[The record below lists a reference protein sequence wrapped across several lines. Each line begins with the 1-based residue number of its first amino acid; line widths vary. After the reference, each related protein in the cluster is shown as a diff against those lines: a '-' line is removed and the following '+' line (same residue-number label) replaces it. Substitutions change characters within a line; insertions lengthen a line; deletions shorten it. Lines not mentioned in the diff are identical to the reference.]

1 MSIRCLRNDEAPCP
15 VTIDSLVALN
25 NVLNRIKLKLSGS
38 ATTSLDTIEFQRCA
52 IGWNEY
58 SKKFMQRVALMKQ
71 HPRIEPVKPEG
82 DQFSVNPAYILDK
95 TRITLFSCKLGV
107 AVLDPVCQ
115 LTTHRF
121 EALYEKRNLA
131 AAALNMK
138 KSPPIN
144 SQSYSTCCAWTCNIW
159 LDALWSGEQTTELRL
174 RRTVLRLRRKVLLE
188 QWMQI
193 CRSCLEQGLLLLPL
207 VNRNLF
213 YLRLLG
219 A

>member
-38 ATTSLDTIEFQRCA
+38 ATTSLDTIEFQKCA

-138 KSPPIN
+138 KVTSD
-144 SQSYSTCCAWTCNIW
+144 Q
-159 LDALWSGEQTTELRL
+159 LTELQHLL
-174 RRTVLRLRRKVLLE
+174 RMDMQYLAGCSLE
-188 QWMQI
+188 W
-193 CRSCLEQGLLLLPL
+193 RADDGAAPAANGAAPAAKGAAGA
-207 VNRNLF
+207 VDANLSI
-213 YLRLLG
+213 LSG
-219 A
+219 AGAAAFAAGE

>member
-38 ATTSLDTIEFQRCA
+38 ATASLDTTEFQKCA

-58 SKKFMQRVALMKQ
+58 SKKFMQRVTLMKQ
-71 HPRIEPVKPEG
+71 NPRIEPVKPEG

-138 KSPPIN
+138 KVTSD
-144 SQSYSTCCAWTCNIW
+144 Q
-159 LDALWSGEQTTELRL
+159 LTELQHLL
-174 RRTVLRLRRKVLLE
+174 RMDMQYLAGCSLE
-188 QWMQI
+188 W
-193 CRSCLEQGLLLLPL
+193 RADDGAAPAANGAAPAAKGAAGA
-207 VNRNLF
+207 VDANLSI
-213 YLRLLG
+213 LSG
-219 A
+219 AGAAAFAAGE

>member
-38 ATTSLDTIEFQRCA
+38 ATASLDTTEFQKCA

-58 SKKFMQRVALMKQ
+58 SKKFMQRVTLMKQ
-71 HPRIEPVKPEG
+71 NPRIEPVKPEG

-138 KSPPIN
+138 KVTSD
-144 SQSYSTCCAWTCNIW
+144 Q
-159 LDALWSGEQTTELRL
+159 LTELQHLL
-174 RRTVLRLRRKVLLE
+174 RMD
-188 QWMQI
+188 MQYLAG
-193 CRSCLEQGLLLLPL
+193 CSVEWRADDGAAPAGKSAARAPQLKSGPRSLSILAGDAPAPISAGE
-207 VNRNLF
+207 
-213 YLRLLG
+213 
-219 A
+219 

>member
-58 SKKFMQRVALMKQ
+58 SKKFMQRVTLMKQ
-71 HPRIEPVKPEG
+71 NPRIEPVKPEG

-138 KSPPIN
+138 KVTSD
-144 SQSYSTCCAWTCNIW
+144 Q
-159 LDALWSGEQTTELRL
+159 LTELQHLL
-174 RRTVLRLRRKVLLE
+174 RMDMQYLAGCSLE
-188 QWMQI
+188 W
-193 CRSCLEQGLLLLPL
+193 RADDGAAPAANGAAPAAKGAAGA
-207 VNRNLF
+207 VDANLSI
-213 YLRLLG
+213 LSG
-219 A
+219 AGAAAFAAGE

>member
-38 ATTSLDTIEFQRCA
+38 ATASLDTTEFQKCA

-138 KSPPIN
+138 KVTSD
-144 SQSYSTCCAWTCNIW
+144 Q
-159 LDALWSGEQTTELRL
+159 LTELQHLL
-174 RRTVLRLRRKVLLE
+174 RMDMQYLAGCSLE
-188 QWMQI
+188 W
-193 CRSCLEQGLLLLPL
+193 RADDGAAPAANGAAPAAKGAAGA
-207 VNRNLF
+207 VDANLSI
-213 YLRLLG
+213 LSG
-219 A
+219 AGAAAFAAGE

>member
-138 KSPPIN
+138 KVTSD
-144 SQSYSTCCAWTCNIW
+144 Q
-159 LDALWSGEQTTELRL
+159 LTELQHLL
-174 RRTVLRLRRKVLLE
+174 RMDMQYLAGCSLE
-188 QWMQI
+188 W
-193 CRSCLEQGLLLLPL
+193 RADDGAAPAANGAAPAAKGAAGA
-207 VNRNLF
+207 VDANLSI
-213 YLRLLG
+213 LSG
-219 A
+219 AGAAAFAAGE

>member
-25 NVLNRIKLKLSGS
+25 NVLNRIKLKLFGS
-38 ATTSLDTIEFQRCA
+38 ATTSLDTTEFQKCA

-138 KSPPIN
+138 KVTSD
-144 SQSYSTCCAWTCNIW
+144 Q
-159 LDALWSGEQTTELRL
+159 LTELQNLL
-174 RRTVLRLRRKVLLE
+174 RMDMQYLAGCSLE
-188 QWMQI
+188 WRADDGAAPAANGAAPAAKGAAGAVDANLSI
-193 CRSCLEQGLLLLPL
+193 LP
-207 VNRNLF
+207 
-213 YLRLLG
+213 G
-219 A
+219 AGAAAFAAGE

>member
-38 ATTSLDTIEFQRCA
+38 ATASLDTTEFQKCA

-138 KSPPIN
+138 KVTSD
-144 SQSYSTCCAWTCNIW
+144 Q
-159 LDALWSGEQTTELRL
+159 LTELQNLL
-174 RRTVLRLRRKVLLE
+174 RMDMQYLAGCSLE
-188 QWMQI
+188 W
-193 CRSCLEQGLLLLPL
+193 RADDGAAPAANGAAPAAKGAAGA
-207 VNRNLF
+207 VDANLSI
-213 YLRLLG
+213 LSG
-219 A
+219 AGAAAFAAGE

>member
-15 VTIDSLVALN
+15 VTIDGLVALN

-82 DQFSVNPAYILDK
+82 DQFSVNPAYQLDK
-95 TRITLFSCKLGV
+95 TKITLFSSKLGD
-107 AVLDPVCQ
+107 AVLDPICH

-138 KSPPIN
+138 KVTSD
-144 SQSYSTCCAWTCNIW
+144 Q
-159 LDALWSGEQTTELRL
+159 LTELQNLL
-174 RRTVLRLRRKVLLE
+174 RMDMQYLAGCSLE
-188 QWMQI
+188 WRADDGAAPAAKGAAPAAKGAAGAVDANLSI
-193 CRSCLEQGLLLLPL
+193 LP
-207 VNRNLF
+207 
-213 YLRLLG
+213 G
-219 A
+219 AGAAAFAAGE

>member
-38 ATTSLDTIEFQRCA
+38 ATTSLDSPEFQRHA
-52 IGWNEY
+52 VGWNEY

-82 DQFSVNPAYILDK
+82 DQFSVNPAYLFDK

-138 KSPPIN
+138 KVTSD
-144 SQSYSTCCAWTCNIW
+144 Q
-159 LDALWSGEQTTELRL
+159 LTELQHLL
-174 RRTVLRLRRKVLLE
+174 RMDMQYLAGCSLE
-188 QWMQI
+188 W
-193 CRSCLEQGLLLLPL
+193 RADDGAAPAANGAAPAAKGAAGA
-207 VNRNLF
+207 VDANLSI
-213 YLRLLG
+213 LSG
-219 A
+219 AGAAAFAAGE

>member
-38 ATTSLDTIEFQRCA
+38 ATASLDTTEFQKCA

-71 HPRIEPVKPEG
+71 NPRIEPVKPEG

-138 KSPPIN
+138 KVTSD
-144 SQSYSTCCAWTCNIW
+144 Q
-159 LDALWSGEQTTELRL
+159 LTELQHLL
-174 RRTVLRLRRKVLLE
+174 RMDMQYLAGCSLE
-188 QWMQI
+188 WRADDGAAPAANGAAPAAKGAAGAVDANLSI
-193 CRSCLEQGLLLLPL
+193 LP
-207 VNRNLF
+207 
-213 YLRLLG
+213 G
-219 A
+219 AGAAALAAGE

>member
-1 MSIRCLRNDEAPCP
+1 MSIRSLRDDEAPCP

-25 NVLNRIKLKLSGS
+25 NVLNRIKLKLFGS
-38 ATTSLDTIEFQRCA
+38 ATTSLDTTEFQKCA

-71 HPRIEPVKPEG
+71 NPRIEPVKPEG

-95 TRITLFSCKLGV
+95 TKITLFSCKLGV

-138 KSPPIN
+138 KVTSD
-144 SQSYSTCCAWTCNIW
+144 Q
-159 LDALWSGEQTTELRL
+159 LTELQNLL
-174 RRTVLRLRRKVLLE
+174 RMDMQYLAGCSLE
-188 QWMQI
+188 WRADDGAAPAANGAAPAAKGAAGAVDANLSI
-193 CRSCLEQGLLLLPL
+193 LP
-207 VNRNLF
+207 
-213 YLRLLG
+213 G
-219 A
+219 AGAAALAAGE

>member
-38 ATTSLDTIEFQRCA
+38 ATTSLDTVEFQRCA

-138 KSPPIN
+138 KVTSD
-144 SQSYSTCCAWTCNIW
+144 Q
-159 LDALWSGEQTTELRL
+159 LTELQHLL
-174 RRTVLRLRRKVLLE
+174 RMDMQYLAGCSLE
-188 QWMQI
+188 W
-193 CRSCLEQGLLLLPL
+193 RADDGAAPAANGAAPAAKGAAGA
-207 VNRNLF
+207 VDANLSI
-213 YLRLLG
+213 LSG
-219 A
+219 AGAAAFAAGE

>member
-38 ATTSLDTIEFQRCA
+38 ATTSLDTTEFQKCA

-58 SKKFMQRVALMKQ
+58 SKRFMQRVALMKQ
-71 HPRIEPVKPEG
+71 NPRLEPVAPEG
-82 DQFSVNPAYILDK
+82 DLFNVNPAYLLDK
-95 TRITLFSCKLGV
+95 TKITLFSCKLGD
-107 AVLDPVCQ
+107 AVLDPICQ

-138 KSPPIN
+138 KVTSD
-144 SQSYSTCCAWTCNIW
+144 Q
-159 LDALWSGEQTTELRL
+159 LTELQHLL
-174 RRTVLRLRRKVLLE
+174 RMDMQYLAGCSLE
-188 QWMQI
+188 W
-193 CRSCLEQGLLLLPL
+193 RADDGAAPAANGAAPAAKGAAGA
-207 VNRNLF
+207 VDANLSI
-213 YLRLLG
+213 LSG
-219 A
+219 AGAAAFAAGE

>member
-71 HPRIEPVKPEG
+71 NPRLEPVAPEA
-82 DQFSVNPAYILDK
+82 DLFNVNPAYLLDK
-95 TRITLFSCKLGV
+95 AKITAFSCKLGD
-107 AVLDPVCQ
+107 AVLDPYCS

-121 EALYEKRNLA
+121 ETLYEKRKTNSA
-131 AAALNMK
+131 RALHK
-138 KSPPIN
+138 C
-144 SQSYSTCCAWTCNIW
+144 Y
-159 LDALWSGEQTTELRL
+159 
-174 RRTVLRLRRKVLLE
+174 
-188 QWMQI
+188 
-193 CRSCLEQGLLLLPL
+193 
-207 VNRNLF
+207 
-213 YLRLLG
+213 
-219 A
+219 

>member
-15 VTIDSLVALN
+15 VTIDSLVGIN
-25 NVLNRIKLKLSGS
+25 NSINKIKLKLSGS
-38 ATTSLDTIEFQRCA
+38 ATTNLDSAEFQKHA
-52 IGWNEY
+52 VGWNAY

-138 KSPPIN
+138 KVTSD
-144 SQSYSTCCAWTCNIW
+144 Q
-159 LDALWSGEQTTELRL
+159 LTELQHLL
-174 RRTVLRLRRKVLLE
+174 RMDMQYLAGCSLE
-188 QWMQI
+188 W
-193 CRSCLEQGLLLLPL
+193 RADDGAAPAANGAAPAAKGAAGA
-207 VNRNLF
+207 VDANLSI
-213 YLRLLG
+213 LSG
-219 A
+219 AGAAAFAAGE

>member
-38 ATTSLDTIEFQRCA
+38 ATTSLDTTEFQKCA

-95 TRITLFSCKLGV
+95 TRITLFSCKLGD
-107 AVLDPVCQ
+107 AVLDPICH

-138 KSPPIN
+138 KVTSDQLSELQNLLRMDMQYLAGCSLEWRADDGAAPAANGAAP
-144 SQSYSTCCAWTCNIW
+144 AAKGAAGAV
-159 LDALWSGEQTTELRL
+159 DANLSILSGA
-174 RRTVLRLRRKVLLE
+174 
-188 QWMQI
+188 
-193 CRSCLEQGLLLLPL
+193 
-207 VNRNLF
+207 
-213 YLRLLG
+213 G
-219 A
+219 AAAFAAGE